1 MYVSNPV
8 RYKVA
13 LTITDL
19 ALLDKILGIEGI
31 VLDKIKRV
39 DDTVYSYTSQHKH
52 LDFTVPAPNP
62 TPNIYCGT
70 TSGSGTGE
78 SNTFMEITTTDINH
92 PNNQNF
98 TLTSS
103 SSK

>member
-19 ALLDKILGIEGI
+19 NLLDKILGIEGI
-31 VLDKIKRV
+31 VLDKVKKV
-39 DDTVYSYTSQHKH
+39 DDTIYSYTSQYKPSD
-52 LDFTVPAPNP
+52 LTVPSYT
-62 TPNIYCGT
+62 TPSIYCGT
-70 TSGSGTGE
+70 TA
-78 SNTFMEITTTDINH
+78 TDINH
-92 PNNQNF
+92 PNNQNY